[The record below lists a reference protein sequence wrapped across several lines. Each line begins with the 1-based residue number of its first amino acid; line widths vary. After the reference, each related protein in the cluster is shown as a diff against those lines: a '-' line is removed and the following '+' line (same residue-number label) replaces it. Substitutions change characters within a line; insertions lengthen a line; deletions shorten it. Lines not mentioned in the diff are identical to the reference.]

1 MQPPVVY
8 RGIFGSNIDTHSY
21 RASVPQE
28 GKRRIMVAT
37 TVLNYSEKIY
47 YDTDTAGQWRR
58 DVNAGN
64 RIEAEFINDGKS
76 IALSA
81 ALLAIGGSIC
91 KGSTVSATRINKI
104 KNAIGYIC
112 SGLGLVGSS
121 NIFEIARTIGDYYE
135 NFDNLENDWWDVQI
149 TEHTP

>member
-1 MQPPVVY
+1 
-8 RGIFGSNIDTHSY
+8 
-21 RASVPQE
+21 
-28 GKRRIMVAT
+28 MVAT

-64 RIEAEFINDGKS
+64 RIEAELINDGKS

-81 ALLAIGGSIC
+81 ALLAIGESIC

-149 TEHTP
+149 TEHAP

>member
-8 RGIFGSNIDTHSY
+8 RGIFNAKDTTYSY
-21 RASVPQE
+21 RASIPQE
-28 GKRRIMVAT
+28 GKRRIMIAT
-37 TVLNYSEKIY
+37 TVLDYSEKIY
-47 YDTDTAGQWRR
+47 YDTDAAGRWRR

-64 RIEAEFINDGKS
+64 RILNELISDCKS

-81 ALLAIGGSIC
+81 ALLAIGGVIC
-91 KGSTVSATRINKI
+91 KGFTVAATRINKI

-121 NIFEIARTIGDYYE
+121 NIFEIARTISDFYDNGT
-135 NFDNLENDWWDVQI
+135 NLENDWWDVQVA
-149 TEHTP
+149 EHAP

>member
-1 MQPPVVY
+1 
-8 RGIFGSNIDTHSY
+8 
-21 RASVPQE
+21 
-28 GKRRIMVAT
+28 MVAT

-64 RIEAEFINDGKS
+64 RIEAELINDGKS

-81 ALLAIGGSIC
+81 ALLAIGGAIC
-91 KGSTVSATRINKI
+91 KGFTVSATRINKI

-121 NIFEIARTIGDYYE
+121 NIFEIARTISDYYE

-149 TEHTP
+149 TEHAP